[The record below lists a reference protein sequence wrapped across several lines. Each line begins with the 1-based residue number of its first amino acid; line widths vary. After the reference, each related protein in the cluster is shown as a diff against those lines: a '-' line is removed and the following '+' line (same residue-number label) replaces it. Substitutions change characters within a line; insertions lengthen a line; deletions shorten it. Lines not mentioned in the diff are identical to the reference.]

1 MLKVGLLREIK
12 AHEGRVMLTPEGV
25 KVLVK
30 NGITVFV
37 ESDAGLMCNYEN
49 LEYERAGAQILP
61 TMEKVFAKSELIL
74 QVQPPSP
81 IEYDI
86 ITPSHILVSFLN
98 LIHSADRLKAL
109 LKTKATFISAELIQD
124 DNGKYP
130 LLMGMS
136 EIAGKISIHVAQRL
150 LSIIEGGKGK
160 LLGGTELTKPATI
173 TIVGSGKVG
182 RTAALHGL
190 ANGARV
196 NLISLKEGKLEAF
209 AKENPQINT
218 FLYSQETL
226 NSLLPETDV
235 LIVAVYSLK
244 DDYDITISREQINL
258 MEKGSVVIDI
268 SVEQIKTV
276 ETSHITSHEQPSF
289 IVDGIVHYCVPNIA
303 AAVPVTASRI
313 LTKRI
318 LPIIKSLALKGL
330 KDSLIEFAGLIP
342 ALNIYKGKV
351 TNRFYADHFGYEFY
365 NIFELLELNL

>member
-30 NGITVFV
+30 NDIPVFIESEAGI
-37 ESDAGLMCNYEN
+37 LCNYQN
-49 LEYERAGAQILP
+49 LDYERAGAQILP
-61 TMEKVFAKSELIL
+61 TMEKVFAKADLIL

-86 ITPSHILVSFLN
+86 ITPSHIMISFLN
-98 LIHSADRLKAL
+98 LIHNPERFKAL

-136 EIAGKISIHVAQRL
+136 EIAGKYAIHVAQRL
-150 LSIIEGGKGK
+150 LSVVDGGKGR
-160 LLGGTELTKPATI
+160 LLAATEFTRPAVI

-182 RTAALHGL
+182 RTAALHAL
-190 ANGARV
+190 ANGAQV
-196 NLISLKEGKLEAF
+196 NIFSLKEGKLDQF
-209 AKENPQINT
+209 VKDYPQINVLRFT
-218 FLYSQETL
+218 PEAL
-226 NSLLPETDV
+226 NHILPETDV
-235 LIVAVYSLK
+235 LITAVYSLTN
-244 DDYDITISREQINL
+244 DYDIFISRKQLSL
-258 MEKGSVVIDI
+258 MEKGSVIIDI
-268 SVEQIKTV
+268 SVEQTKTI

-289 IVDGIVHYCVPNIA
+289 ILDGIVHYCVPNIA

-318 LPIIKSLALKGL
+318 LPVVKNLALKGL
-330 KDSLIEFAGLIP
+330 KDSLVEIAGLIP

>member
-30 NGITVFV
+30 NNIPVFV
-37 ESDAGLMCNYEN
+37 ESDAGVLCNFQN
-49 LEYERAGAQILP
+49 LDYERAGAQILP
-61 TMEKVFAKSELIL
+61 TMEKVFAKADLIL
-74 QVQPPSP
+74 QVLPPSP

-86 ITPSHILVSFLN
+86 ITPSHIMVSFLN
-98 LIHSADRLKAL
+98 LIHSPERLKAL
-109 LKTKATFISAELIQD
+109 LNTKATFISAELIQD

-150 LSIIEGGKGK
+150 LNIIEGGKGK
-160 LLGGTELTKPATI
+160 LLAGTELTKPATV

-182 RTAALHGL
+182 RTAALH
-190 ANGARV
+190 AQAIGAQV
-196 NLISLKEGKLEAF
+196 NLISLKEGKLDQF

-218 FLYSQETL
+218 FLYSPQTL
-226 NSLLPETDV
+226 KHVLPETDV
-235 LIVAVYSLK
+235 LIIAVYSLK
-244 DDYDITISREQINL
+244 NDYNISISREQINL

-289 IVDGIVHYCVPNIA
+289 VVDGIVHYCVPNIA

-318 LPIIKSLALKGL
+318 LPVVKSLSLKGL
-330 KDSLIEFAGLIP
+330 KDSLVEFAGLIP

>member
-12 AHEGRVMLTPEGV
+12 AHEGRVMLSPEGV

-30 NGITVFV
+30 NNIPVYV
-37 ESDAGLMCNYEN
+37 ESDAGVLCNYQN

-61 TMEKVFAKSELIL
+61 TMEKVFAKADLIL
-74 QVQPPSP
+74 QVLPPSP

-86 ITPSHILVSFLN
+86 ITPSHIMVSFLN
-98 LIHSADRLKAL
+98 LIHSPERLKAL
-109 LKTKATFISAELIQD
+109 LNTKATFISAELIQD

-136 EIAGKISIHVAQRL
+136 EIAGKVSIHVAQRL

-160 LLGGTELTKPATI
+160 LLAGTELTKPATV

-182 RTAALHGL
+182 RTAALH
-190 ANGARV
+190 AQSCGAQV
-196 NLISLKEGKLEAF
+196 NLVSLKKGKVEQF

-218 FLYSQETL
+218 FLYSPESL
-226 NSLLPETDV
+226 NKLLPETDV
-235 LIVAVYSLK
+235 LIIAVYSLK
-244 DDYDITISREQINL
+244 NDYDISISREQINL
-258 MEKGSVVIDI
+258 MEKGSVLIDI
-268 SVEQIKTV
+268 SVEQLKTV

-318 LPIIKSLALKGL
+318 LPVVKNLALKGL

>member
-30 NGITVFV
+30 NNIPVFV
-37 ESDAGLMCNYEN
+37 ESDAGALCNFQN
-49 LEYERAGAQILP
+49 LDYERAGAQILP
-61 TMEKVFAKSELIL
+61 TMEKVFAKADLIL
-74 QVQPPSP
+74 QVLPPSP

-86 ITPSHILVSFLN
+86 ITPSHIMVSFLN
-98 LIHSADRLKAL
+98 LIHSPERLKAL
-109 LKTKATFISAELIQD
+109 LNTKATFISAELIQD

-150 LSIIEGGKGK
+150 LNIIEGGKGK
-160 LLGGTELTKPATI
+160 LLAGTELTKPATV

-182 RTAALHGL
+182 RTAALH
-190 ANGARV
+190 AQAIGAQV
-196 NLISLKEGKLEAF
+196 NLISLKEGKLDQF

-218 FLYSQETL
+218 FLYSPQTL
-226 NSLLPETDV
+226 KHVLPETDV
-235 LIVAVYSLK
+235 LIIAVYSLK
-244 DDYDITISREQINL
+244 NDYNISISREQINL

-289 IVDGIVHYCVPNIA
+289 VVDGIVHYCVPNIA

-318 LPIIKSLALKGL
+318 LPVVKSLSLKGL
-330 KDSLIEFAGLIP
+330 KDSLVEFAGLIP